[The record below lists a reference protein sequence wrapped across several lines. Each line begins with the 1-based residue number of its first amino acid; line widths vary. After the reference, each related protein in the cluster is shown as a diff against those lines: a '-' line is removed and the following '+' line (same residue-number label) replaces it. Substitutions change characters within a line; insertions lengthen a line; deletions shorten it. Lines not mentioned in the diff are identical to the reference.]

1 MIEIKKEQKRY
12 TVSFPESL
20 VDQSYV
26 EKFIDYL
33 LYAEITSTSELS
45 EEDALRLSDELK
57 SSWWQAN
64 GDDILKRVGQ

>member
-26 EKFIDYL
+26 EKFIAYL
-33 LYAEITSTSELS
+33 RYAEITSNSELS

-64 GDDILKRVGQ
+64 RDSILKRIGQ

>member
-26 EKFIDYL
+26 EKFIAY
-33 LYAEITSTSELS
+33 
-45 EEDALRLSDELK
+45 
-57 SSWWQAN
+57 
-64 GDDILKRVGQ
+64 GD